1 MHLYLRRILI
11 RDAHTQ
17 SILCGVDLAVTQR
30 DRDLTT
36 SEVAFVL
43 EVAAIFVMAMNR
55 PREVGALRHRDRRG
69 VAGDGQARPPY
80 VGPLRRGRA
89 VCFAWGCARAH
100 PCVWGGIRPPP
111 FGPLSGLDASLLGG
125 ET

>member
-1 MHLYLRRILI
+1 MHLFLRRILI

-55 PREVGALRHRDRRG
+55 PREVELYDTETGE
-69 VAGDGQARPPY
+69 VWPVTARP
-80 VGPLRRGRA
+80 
-89 VCFAWGCARAH
+89 AR
-100 PCVWGGIRPPP
+100 P
-111 FGPLSGLDASLLGG
+111 
-125 ET
+125 T